1 MTRKNSFSAA
11 SLALVL
17 AAGAFVM
24 FLSPARALTNCTVSP
39 ADLAVDSEEAQ
50 MLTLINAYR
59 QANGR
64 APLALDPAVTRA
76 AAWMSRDMAANN
88 DTNADHLDSLNRD
101 IPTRLTQCDVV
112 FTAYAEN
119 LAWGN
124 ATAQAT
130 FTQWQ
135 NSPVHNTNML
145 RPEVNLAGIARSF
158 NEASTFDWY
167 WVLDLTAGTL
177 TTTTTSSPSTSTT
190 IPGTTST
197 TTPTSTSTSTSTSTT
212 AAPTTTTTTP
222 TSSTTSTT
230 VPATTSTSSTTATT
244 QPPPTATQCAN
255 LTTRRAQANAQITA
269 AQDSLR
275 RTLSGA
281 ELDAQIARYEAIR
294 AAANADFERER
305 VRLGCPPFPG

>member
-11 SLALVL
+11 SLAFVL

-50 MLTLINAYR
+50 LLTLINAYR

-145 RPEVNLAGIARSF
+145 ATDITLAGVARSF
-158 NEASTFDWY
+158 NAGTQYGWY
-167 WVLDLTAGTL
+167 WVMDYTSPLAGSTAVVQG
-177 TTTTTSSPSTSTT
+177 STWYSNGSKTGSGPNGTT
-190 IPGTTST
+190 ISAYAVGAAQNVPYRLVLGTGPTGKACATTVQVLNPTIVFAGANGLIGRVTGTVQGVAPGTYRLCFED
-197 TTPTSTSTSTSTSTT
+197 
-212 AAPTTTTTTP
+212 
-222 TSSTTSTT
+222 SSAGNYIGTGGATFT
-230 VPATTSTSSTTATT
+230 VT
-244 QPPPTATQCAN
+244 
-255 LTTRRAQANAQITA
+255 
-269 AQDSLR
+269 
-275 RTLSGA
+275 
-281 ELDAQIARYEAIR
+281 
-294 AAANADFERER
+294 
-305 VRLGCPPFPG
+305 